1 MVNRRSPN
9 IFQSRATLLLR
20 WAQVA
25 FPCSVWNYIFQ
36 LLAVT
41 SLSFRSHKELRKSCE
56 KVIVL
61 NYHDSKRYVRSRKEK
76 MRCRED
82 AVQEWLLKGA
92 LPSPPGYSWKEKTR
106 CREDAVQEWLLKGAL
121 PSPPIIIII
130 IVIIIIIIII
140 IIITYISIPVK
151 GNLRAMHG
159 PCLIYGIVVGMISDP
174 LHGGRDSVANSR
186 HCGQCRSVVGIVLV
200 RSSA

>member
-92 LPSPPGYSWKEKTR
+92 LPSPP
-106 CREDAVQEWLLKGAL
+106 
-121 PSPPIIIII
+121 IIIII
-130 IVIIIIIIII
+130 IVIIIIIIIV